1 MTTEPDENEEISGGD
16 EADSEDLLDAAGE
29 VIDPLG
35 NQVRRPVPK
44 VAALSG
50 GRHTLAGGG
59 DLLTHYLQEIRRYA
73 LLDPEEEKRVALQYY
88 DNADPASAERLVTAN
103 LRLVVK
109 IAFQYHR
116 QWANVLD
123 LIQEGNVG
131 LVEALSRF
139 DPYRGIRFSSYAQYW
154 IRAMILRF
162 LMDNFRLVR
171 LGSTRN
177 GRKLFFQLQKERQR
191 LLSEGQPA
199 TTRALA
205 ERLEV
210 PESEIIAVDQHM
222 RAPAMSLTTPMAGE
236 EGRPLQD
243 IVPDEEQLDP
253 EQRVA
258 NSQLGELVQSKLTA
272 FEATLEDDR
281 ERSIWRERL
290 MAADPSSLSDIG
302 DRFGVSKERIRQI
315 EVRIKARLKVY
326 LEQELGDEMDFEF
339 EVAES
344 S

>member
-1 MTTEPDENEEISGGD
+1 MSTEPDETEEEG
-16 EADSEDLLDAAGE
+16 EAAEETLLDASGE

-35 NQVRRPVPK
+35 NEARRPLPK
-44 VAALSG
+44 LPALRG
-50 GRHTLAGGG
+50 GHTLAGGG

-73 LLDPEEEKRVALQYY
+73 LLDPEEEKKVALEYY
-88 DNADPASAERLVTAN
+88 QSGDAEAAERLVTAN

-162 LMDNFRLVR
+162 LMDNFSLVR

-191 LLSEGQPA
+191 LLAEGRSA
-199 TTRALA
+199 TSKALA
-205 ERLEV
+205 DRLEV
-210 PESEIIAVDQHM
+210 PESEVIAVDQHM
-222 RAPAMSLTTPMAGE
+222 RAPAMSLTTPVAGE

-243 IVPDEEQLDP
+243 VIPDQDSADP
-253 EQRVA
+253 ETQVA
-258 NSQLGELVQSKLTA
+258 GSELGGLLKAKLRA

-281 ERSIWRERL
+281 ERAIWKERL
-290 MAADPSSLSDIG
+290 MAQDQASLSEIG
-302 DRFGVSKERIRQI
+302 DRFQVSKERIRQI
-315 EVRIKARLKVY
+315 QARIETRLEAY
-326 LEQELGDEMDFEF
+326 LRAEFGDEMDFDFQVPE
-339 EVAES
+339 E
-344 S
+344 